1 MSIPNI
7 DPGGGGAPTMAV
19 KLTESLAATYPKAK
33 AVIEPAAVPD
43 IAATAISDP
52 TVHRIPP
59 GAETG
64 WEAIMDL
71 PNDIGDWFS
80 GWLDDFDMTG
90 PILGIAN
97 LFTGGM
103 LQWVMVAF
111 MGLRIFTMG
120 RSLMAPP
127 QYSRGPVSLTYYRVP
142 TATADPVVAYL
153 QKSAQVEVR
162 ETVPDGEHTR
172 IGVPIYHTGKADR
185 GLDYLRKKADLEY
198 TKI

>member
-127 QYSRGPVSLTYYRVP
+127 QYSRGPVDLIHYSVSNE
-142 TATADPVVAYL
+142 ASEPVTMFL
-153 QKSAQVEVR
+153 RDRKIEMHEPLEGESH
-162 ETVPDGEHTR
+162 TVIR
-172 IGVPIYHTGKADR
+172 IPVYHK
-185 GLDYLRKKADLEY
+185 KKAKEAFEHLEKRTGLKY
-198 TKI
+198 TTY